1 MNNSINNFLMN
12 HAAQKMVETFL
23 FCCFD
28 RDVGQYLKKNLWVWS
43 ITSPFFPRLHGGP
56 KKRVVQPRLIGPAA
70 KTSKKESNSVS
81 DQTTESLTAAVAASA
96 ASAAIAATQPFL
108 KVTKGCTDYMI

>member
-1 MNNSINNFLMN
+1 MARI
-12 HAAQKMVETFL
+12 
-23 FCCFD
+23 
-28 RDVGQYLKKNLWVWS
+28 YKKNFMSLVNFKS
-43 ITSPFFPRLHGGP
+43 FFTRLQGGP

-70 KTSKKESNSVS
+70 KTSKKESNNGR

-108 KVTKGCTDYMI
+108 KVTKGCTDCMV

>member
-1 MNNSINNFLMN
+1 MN
-12 HAAQKMVETFL
+12 HEAQEMVETFL

-28 RDVGQYLKKNLWVWS
+28 RDDGQDLIFFIRVWS
-43 ITSPFFPRLHGGP
+43 ITSLFYSRLQGGP

-70 KTSKKESNSVS
+70 KTSKKESNNVS

-96 ASAAIAATQPFL
+96 TSAAIAATQPFL
-108 KVTKGCTDYMI
+108 KVTKGCTNYMV

>member
-1 MNNSINNFLMN
+1 MQLKKWKPFYF
-12 HAAQKMVETFL
+12 AALTETL
-23 FCCFD
+23 
-28 RDVGQYLKKNLWVWS
+28 VSKKKNLWVWS
-43 ITSPFFPRLHGGP
+43 ITSPFFPRLQGGP

>member
-1 MNNSINNFLMN
+1 MQLKKWLKPFYFAALTETLVSI
-12 HAAQKMVETFL
+12 
-23 FCCFD
+23 
-28 RDVGQYLKKNLWVWS
+28 LKKNLWVWS
-43 ITSPFFPRLHGGP
+43 ITSPFFPRLQGGP

>member
-1 MNNSINNFLMN
+1 MQLKKWLKPFYFAALTETLVSI
-12 HAAQKMVETFL
+12 
-23 FCCFD
+23 
-28 RDVGQYLKKNLWVWS
+28 KNLWVWS
-43 ITSPFFPRLHGGP
+43 ITSPFFPRLQGGP